1 MAGRQGALLNPS
13 SVSPVAAH
21 VIGRIYVCIYIYI
34 YIYIHISMYAYVYN
48 IYYII

>member
-1 MAGRQGALLNPS
+1 MAGRRGALLNPS

-34 YIYIHISMYAYVYN
+34 YIHISMYAYVYN